1 MHQILIHHRLHPYD
15 RPSQY
20 DHNPLSPGGHSRFR
34 SEQEAC
40 TLLWRKLPAKLPF
53 QFGRVA
59 IMSSERNELMP
70 SESKLSN
77 APLEPKPSIVL
88 NRTTS
93 AGRSVAC
100 VIVTYGR
107 REQLVRR
114 TVAAVQSNQAVKRV
128 IVVDNGCRRP
138 VRADDF
144 ATEPRVDVIRLDSNL
159 GSAGGFHAGITAVQ
173 RLEDDDVGFVLIL
186 DDDNVGEDGFLERLL
201 ALHTALGATDDIGLC
216 ALRRHRGIYPTLLA
230 DQNAVAIRA
239 NSFLNFH
246 LASLPSKLWRR
257 FTRSG
262 RPDQDNHGELHLR
275 RIETAPYGGLLL
287 PMAAIRK
294 VSPPNKDFVLYSD
307 DHDYSLRLMDAG
319 ITVYLTDVGCINDAE
334 ESWDKPSTSAR
345 SALVSPAAPAWR
357 LYYACRNRIL
367 IEKRYTTSPIIY
379 RINRTSYVGLLAI
392 EAILA

>member
-1 MHQILIHHRLHPYD
+1 M
-15 RPSQY
+15 
-20 DHNPLSPGGHSRFR
+20 SP
-34 SEQEAC
+34 
-40 TLLWRKLPAKLPF
+40 
-53 QFGRVA
+53 
-59 IMSSERNELMP
+59 ERNDLTP
-70 SESKLSN
+70 SENNVSN
-77 APLEPKPSIVL
+77 APLESKPPIAL
-88 NRTTS
+88 NRAID

-114 TVAAVQSNQAVKRV
+114 TVAAVQTNPAVKRV
-128 IVVDNGCRRP
+128 IVVDNGCNRP
-138 VRADDF
+138 VMIEDF
-144 ATEPRVDVIRLDSNL
+144 ATEPPVDVIRLASNL
-159 GSAGGFHAGITAVQ
+159 GSAGGFHAGITAAQ
-173 RLEDDDVGFVLIL
+173 RLEDKDIGFVLIL

-230 DQNAVAIRA
+230 DQSAVAIRP

-257 FTRSG
+257 FARSA
-262 RPDQDNHGELHLR
+262 RQDPENYGEFHLR

-287 PMAAIRK
+287 PMAAVRK

-319 ITVYLTDVGCINDAE
+319 VAVYLTDVGCINDAE
-334 ESWDKPSTSAR
+334 ESWDKPNTSAR
-345 SALVSPAAPAWR
+345 SALVSPDAPAWR

-392 EAILA
+392 EALLAYRSLSGARKALRPLVEAIADGDAQRLGWRTEYQLPGASASNTASAH

>member
-1 MHQILIHHRLHPYD
+1 M
-15 RPSQY
+15 
-20 DHNPLSPGGHSRFR
+20 SPGWNDL
-34 SEQEAC
+34 
-40 TLLWRKLPAKLPF
+40 T
-53 QFGRVA
+53 
-59 IMSSERNELMP
+59 P

-77 APLEPKPSIVL
+77 APLESKPQIVL
-88 NRTTS
+88 NRSTE

-114 TVAAVQSNQAVKRV
+114 TVAAVQASPAVKRV
-128 IVVDNGCRRP
+128 IVVDNGCNRP
-138 VRADDF
+138 VMLDDF
-144 ATEPRVDVIRLDSNL
+144 ATKPPVDVIRLASNL
-159 GSAGGFHAGITAVQ
+159 GSAGGFHAGITAAQ
-173 RLEDDDVGFVLIL
+173 RLEDDDLGFVLIL
-186 DDDNVGEDGFLERLL
+186 DDDNVGEDGFLDRLL

-257 FTRSG
+257 LARSARRVPENYG
-262 RPDQDNHGELHLR
+262 GFHLR

-287 PMAAIRK
+287 PIAAVRK
-294 VSPPNKDFVLYSD
+294 VSPPNKEFVLYSD

-319 ITVYLTDVGCINDAE
+319 VAIYLTDVGCINDAE
-334 ESWDKPSTSAR
+334 ESWDTKPSTSAR
-345 SALVSPAAPAWR
+345 SALVSPDAPAWR

-367 IEKRYTTSPIIY
+367 IEKRYTTSPIVY

-392 EAILA
+392 EAILAYRNLNAARKALRPLLEAIADGDAQRLGWRTEYQLPGASPSSTTSAR

>member
-1 MHQILIHHRLHPYD
+1 MSPEWND
-15 RPSQY
+15 
-20 DHNPLSPGGHSRFR
+20 LS
-34 SEQEAC
+34 
-40 TLLWRKLPAKLPF
+40 
-53 QFGRVA
+53 
-59 IMSSERNELMP
+59 P

-77 APLEPKPSIVL
+77 APIESKPPVIL
-88 NRTTS
+88 NRPTD

-114 TVAAVQSNQAVKRV
+114 TVAAVQASASVKRV
-128 IVVDNGCRRP
+128 IVVDNGCNRP
-138 VRADDF
+138 VTVDDF
-144 ATEPRVDVIRLDSNL
+144 ATEPAVDVIRLASNL
-159 GSAGGFHAGITAVQ
+159 GSAGGFHAGITAAQ
-173 RLEDDDVGFVLIL
+173 QLEDEDVRFVLIL

-246 LASLPSKLWRR
+246 LAALPSKLWRR
-257 FTRSG
+257 FVRSG
-262 RPDQDNHGELHLR
+262 RRHPENYGEFHLR

-287 PMAAIRK
+287 PMAAVRK
-294 VSPPNKDFVLYSD
+294 VSPPNKEFVLYSD

-319 ITVYLTDVGCINDAE
+319 VAVYLTDVGCINDAE
-334 ESWDKPSTSAR
+334 ESWDKPNTSAR
-345 SALVSPAAPAWR
+345 SALISPEAPAWR

-367 IEKRYTTSPIIY
+367 IEKRYTTSPIVY

-392 EAILA
+392 EAILAYRSLSGARKALRPLLEAIADGDAQRLGWRSEYQLPGASSSAH

>member
-1 MHQILIHHRLHPYD
+1 M
-15 RPSQY
+15 
-20 DHNPLSPGGHSRFR
+20 SP
-34 SEQEAC
+34 
-40 TLLWRKLPAKLPF
+40 
-53 QFGRVA
+53 
-59 IMSSERNELMP
+59 ERNVLTP
-70 SESKLSN
+70 SENKLSN
-77 APLEPKPSIVL
+77 APLESKPQIAL
-88 NRTTS
+88 NRSTD

-114 TVAAVQSNQAVKRV
+114 TVAAVQSNPAVKRV
-128 IVVDNGCRRP
+128 IVVDNGCNRP
-138 VRADDF
+138 VMVDDF
-144 ATEPRVDVIRLDSNL
+144 ATNPPVDVIRLATNL
-159 GSAGGFHAGITAVQ
+159 GSAGGFHAGITAAQ
-173 RLEDDDVGFVLIL
+173 QLDDQDVGFVLIL

-201 ALHTALGATDDIGLC
+201 ALHMALGATDDIGLC

-262 RPDQDNHGELHLR
+262 RRVPDIDGGFHLR

-287 PMAAIRK
+287 PMAAVRK
-294 VSPPNKDFVLYSD
+294 VPAPNRDFVLYSD

-319 ITVYLTDVGCINDAE
+319 VVIYLTDVGCINDAE
-334 ESWDKPSTSAR
+334 ESWDKPNTSAR
-345 SALVSPAAPAWR
+345 SALVSPDAPAWR

-367 IEKRYTTSPIIY
+367 IEKRYTTSPIVY
-379 RINRTSYVGLLAI
+379 RINRTGYVGLLAVEAMLAYRSFNGARKALRPLL
-392 EAILA
+392 EAIADGDAQRLGWRAEYQLPGASPSSAASAH

>member
-1 MHQILIHHRLHPYD
+1 MSPEWND
-15 RPSQY
+15 
-20 DHNPLSPGGHSRFR
+20 LS
-34 SEQEAC
+34 
-40 TLLWRKLPAKLPF
+40 
-53 QFGRVA
+53 
-59 IMSSERNELMP
+59 P

-77 APLEPKPSIVL
+77 APIESKPPVIL
-88 NRTTS
+88 NRPTD

-114 TVAAVQSNQAVKRV
+114 TVAAVQASASVKRV
-128 IVVDNGCRRP
+128 IVVDNGCNRP
-138 VRADDF
+138 VTVDDF
-144 ATEPRVDVIRLDSNL
+144 ATEPAVDVIRLASNL
-159 GSAGGFHAGITAVQ
+159 GSAGGFHAGITAAQ
-173 RLEDDDVGFVLIL
+173 QLEDDDVRFVLIL

-246 LASLPSKLWRR
+246 LAALPSKLWRR
-257 FTRSG
+257 FVRSG
-262 RPDQDNHGELHLR
+262 RRHPENYGEFHLR

-287 PMAAIRK
+287 PMAAVRK
-294 VSPPNKDFVLYSD
+294 VSPPNKEFVLYSD

-319 ITVYLTDVGCINDAE
+319 VAVYLTDVGCINDAE
-334 ESWDKPSTSAR
+334 ESWDKPNTSAR
-345 SALVSPAAPAWR
+345 SALISPEAPAWR

-367 IEKRYTTSPIIY
+367 IEKRYTTSPIVY

-392 EAILA
+392 EAILAYRSLSGARKALRPLLEAIADGDAQRLGWRTEYQLPGASPSAH

>member
-1 MHQILIHHRLHPYD
+1 M
-15 RPSQY
+15 
-20 DHNPLSPGGHSRFR
+20 SP
-34 SEQEAC
+34 EWNDL
-40 TLLWRKLPAKLPF
+40 T
-53 QFGRVA
+53 
-59 IMSSERNELMP
+59 P

-77 APLEPKPSIVL
+77 APLESKPPIVL
-88 NRTTS
+88 NRSTE

-114 TVAAVQSNQAVKRV
+114 TVAAVQASPAVKRV
-128 IVVDNGCRRP
+128 IVVDNGCSRP
-138 VRADDF
+138 VTVDDF
-144 ATEPRVDVIRLDSNL
+144 ATTPPVDVIRLASNL
-159 GSAGGFHAGITAVQ
+159 GSAGGFHAGIAAAQ
-173 RLEDDDVGFVLIL
+173 RLEDDDLGFVLIL
-186 DDDNVGEDGFLERLL
+186 DDDNVGEDGFLDRLL

-216 ALRRHRGIYPTLLA
+216 ALRRHRGIYPALLA

-257 FTRSG
+257 FARSAQ
-262 RPDQDNHGELHLR
+262 RVPENYGEFHLR

-287 PMAAIRK
+287 PIGAVRK
-294 VSPPNKDFVLYSD
+294 VSPPNKEFVLYSD

-319 ITVYLTDVGCINDAE
+319 IAIYLTDVGCINDAE
-334 ESWDKPSTSAR
+334 ESWDKKPSSSAR
-345 SALVSPAAPAWR
+345 SALVSPDAPAWR

-367 IEKRYTTSPIIY
+367 IEKRYTTSPIVY

-392 EAILA
+392 EAILAYRSLNGARKALRPLLEAIADGDAQRLGWRTEYQLPGASPSSTASAH

>member
-1 MHQILIHHRLHPYD
+1 M
-15 RPSQY
+15 
-20 DHNPLSPGGHSRFR
+20 
-34 SEQEAC
+34 
-40 TLLWRKLPAKLPF
+40 
-53 QFGRVA
+53 
-59 IMSSERNELMP
+59 
-70 SESKLSN
+70 SN
-77 APLEPKPSIVL
+77 APLESKPPIAL
-88 NRTTS
+88 NRAID

-114 TVAAVQSNQAVKRV
+114 TVAAVQTNPAVKRV
-128 IVVDNGCRRP
+128 IVVDNGCNRP
-138 VRADDF
+138 VMVEDF
-144 ATEPRVDVIRLDSNL
+144 ATEPPVDVIRLASNL
-159 GSAGGFHAGITAVQ
+159 GSAGGFHAGITAAQ
-173 RLEDDDVGFVLIL
+173 RLEDKDIGFVLIL

-230 DQNAVAIRA
+230 DQSAVAIRA

-257 FTRSG
+257 FARSA
-262 RPDQDNHGELHLR
+262 RQDPENYGEFHLR

-287 PMAAIRK
+287 PMAAVRK

-319 ITVYLTDVGCINDAE
+319 VAVYLTDVGCINDAE
-334 ESWDKPSTSAR
+334 ESWDKPNTSAR
-345 SALVSPAAPAWR
+345 SALVSPDAPAWR

-392 EAILA
+392 EALLAYRSLNGARTALRPLVEAIADGDAQRLGWRTEYQLPGASASNTASAH